1 MTRHLRIVQGGR
13 SNPEAAPEDGV
24 RLFRPYSIGD
34 IKVGGT
40 IYHDVRF
47 NWYCF
52 DRSAPIGAF
61 EDLIANYKSL
71 DEQQRRLMESEVNR
85 CLLAEELDDLDGYLQ
100 HRYSLNVIA
109 ERVSLPMRGLT
120 HLLDGNRN
128 VVFDF
133 LQLTENTGYSLLFK
147 VWGYYTT
154 LHCLTS
160 PALESGV
167 AFLSKALQWLRPG
180 AAAGAAELETVVKRI
195 YQEEGL
201 YVERAPEEVQSS

>member
-1 MTRHLRIVQGGR
+1 MTRHLRIIQGGR
-13 SNPEAAPEDGV
+13 SKPEVDDAQGV

-52 DRSAPIGAF
+52 DRSVPIAAF
-61 EDLIANYKSL
+61 EDLIANYKDL
-71 DEQQRRLMESEVNR
+71 DEQQRRLMESEANR
-85 CLLAEELDDLDGYLQ
+85 CLLAEEVDDLHWYLQ
-100 HRYSLNVIA
+100 HRYALNVVA
-109 ERVSLPMRGLT
+109 ESVALPMRGLT
-120 HLLDGNRN
+120 HLLDENPN

-167 AFLSKALQWLRPG
+167 TFLWKALQWLRPG
-180 AAAGAAELETVVKRI
+180 AAAGEAELEKVVKRI

-201 YVERAPEEVQSS
+201 YVERTSEEVQSS